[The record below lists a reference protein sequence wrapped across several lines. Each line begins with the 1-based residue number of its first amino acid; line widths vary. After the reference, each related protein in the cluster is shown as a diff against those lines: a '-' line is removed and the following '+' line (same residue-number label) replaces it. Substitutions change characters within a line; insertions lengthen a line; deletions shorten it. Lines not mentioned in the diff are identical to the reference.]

1 VNPEWL
7 GAVGTTVAAGFGVA
21 AFGWQVAG
29 SRERRKQTREAQA
42 RKVWFEMKQSTSVFS
57 TDNPEVHELSALP
70 VTVHNGSDEV
80 IAWVQVELVPI
91 YQGADGKITRIPP
104 EHTEESETW
113 QGVTAIGPNGYW
125 ITHPVT
131 IEVPNLGLDGVWL
144 WECTIVFEDSAGLRW
159 QRVGEAQRL
168 DQRRKEGAEREAEKH
183 LLR

>member
-1 VNPEWL
+1 MNPEWL

-57 TDNPEVHELSALP
+57 TDNPEVRELSALP
-70 VTVHNGSDEV
+70 VTVHNDSDDV

-91 YQGADGKITRIPP
+91 HQRGDGKITHIPH
-104 EHTEESETW
+104 EHTVENGTGP
-113 QGVTAIGPNGYW
+113 GVTAIGPHGYW

-131 IEVPNLGLDGVWL
+131 IEVPNLGPDGVWL

-168 DQRRKEGAEREAEKH
+168 DQRRKEPVERQAERH